1 MRRFGWD
8 INRSARSKKFTVL
21 EDCERSPGVLGTV
34 ACAAAPKAALKGVA
48 GTGVGYP
55 LEPCEPKL
63 VVADGNEDDIDEIEV
78 LIGPG
83 NEGPPPETIVGL
95 PRNLGAEVRDVIEDR
110 LGGPIMLEVFAVRWL
125 QGESLMARLASLT
138 VLCKGFISCFTSK
151 LKSLWSFPC
160 WVYAAASAPQA

>member
-1 MRRFGWD
+1 M
-8 INRSARSKKFTVL
+8 L
-21 EDCERSPGVLGTV
+21 EDCDRSPGVFGTV
-34 ACAAAPKAALKGVA
+34 ACAAAPRAALNGVA

-63 VVADGNEDDIDEIEV
+63 VVAEGKADTIVGIEV

-95 PRNLGAEVRDVIEDR
+95 AKNLGAEVRDVIDDR
-110 LGGPIMLEVFAVRWL
+110 LGGPIIPEVFAVRWL

-138 VLCKGFISCFTSK
+138 VLCRGLMSCFTSK
-151 LKSLWSFPC
+151 LRSL
-160 WVYAAASAPQA
+160 